1 VVTTLLSCFRSDPQ
15 LAGVPRLVATLV
27 LLSVL
32 LSVLACGGSTEETID
47 RQVFIDTWVELRIAA
62 LETDSQ
68 RIAAPDREA
77 VLDRHEVTADD
88 LTRFAE
94 VHATDLDFMR
104 DVWNDIELRMDRPV
118 GN

>member
-1 VVTTLLSCFRSDPQ
+1 MVTTLLSRVRSDPR
-15 LAGVPRLVATLV
+15 LAGAVRLLGAAA
-27 LLSVL
+27 LLAG
-32 LSVLACGGSTEETID
+32 LACDGPAEETID

-62 LETDSQ
+62 LDTDSQ
-68 RIAAPDREA
+68 RIAAADREA
-77 VLDRHEVTADD
+77 VLERHGVTADD